1 MEIKEI
7 VEQLNRSNAYIER
20 KKYAEADKIL
30 DKLLKEI
37 EPVEIDNHGRVLDFT
52 SRLEFFLYCH
62 TNNKVNISWS
72 RNFLSDI

>member
-1 MEIKEI
+1 MEIEET

-37 EPVEIDNHGRVLDFT
+37 EPVEIDNHGRILDFT
-52 SRLEFFLYCH
+52 NRLE
-62 TNNKVNISWS
+62 
-72 RNFLSDI
+72 D